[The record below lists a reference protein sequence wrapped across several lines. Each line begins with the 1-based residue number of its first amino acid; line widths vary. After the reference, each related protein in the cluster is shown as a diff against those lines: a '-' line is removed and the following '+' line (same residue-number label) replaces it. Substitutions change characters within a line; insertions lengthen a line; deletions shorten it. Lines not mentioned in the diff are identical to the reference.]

1 MQSLKQR
8 ISDMKLRNKLLVSYL
23 VASVIPILVISLTI
37 YRLSAE
43 SIEQASEEFASM
55 YISQATTNLDSFI
68 KQFDQSTQSVLL
80 DREMMRILNGRQEVT
95 MEELIANR
103 AVIQRFLVRMTGVH
117 PEIKTAMIVD
127 AAGAVYHYTK
137 DPDRVNV
144 AALQQQDWYKHI
156 REAYTSLFL
165 TSIHD
170 RSYYGRDT
178 EGAAITV
185 GRVLWNPDGSFAG
198 TMLLDMDPRELIQL
212 SNDFLKLGNRYD
224 IRLVITNQEGEVV
237 YHSYAATG
245 RLLWGEL
252 IGKPYRTDEGR
263 LEDMIVLTSSAVG
276 GELLLS
282 TEIPIHKLLA
292 TINSIKHLTMWSIVV
307 CLLFIVTISLF
318 YSYRI
323 TRPIQELRRSMKQVE
338 LGQYSTLIQVPSAN
352 DEISGLILS
361 YNKMIL
367 KIKELIEDVL
377 TAGLKQNQAKLLALQ
392 AQINPHMLYNTLESI
407 RMKAVVKEQDEIAD
421 MIKILARMFKLS
433 LGVERE
439 RNLVRH
445 EVEYAAAYL
454 SLQNLRYDNRFAL
467 HIRISD
473 ELLETP
479 IIPLVFQPIVENS
492 IKHGFQNYQQQLHI
506 VIEGKHVGRGEFLIR
521 ISDNGQ
527 SLTEERAE
535 EINRI
540 LRQSHEETVRSSSTF
555 DRESSSGIGLRNISE
570 RLRLQYGDRYG
581 LFIRA
586 RRGVG
591 AVVELLIPVGEDDA

>member
-8 ISDMKLRNKLLVSYL
+8 VSDMKLRNKLLVSYF
-23 VASVIPILVISLTI
+23 VASVIPILVISFTI

-55 YISQATTNLDSFI
+55 YISQATTNLDSLM

-80 DREMMRILNGRQEVT
+80 DREMMRILSVRQEAT

-144 AALQQQDWYKHI
+144 ATLQQQYWYKHI
-156 REAYTSLFL
+156 REAYSSLFL

-170 RSYYGRDT
+170 RSYYGRDK

-185 GRVLWNPDGSFAG
+185 GRVLWNPDGSYAG
-198 TMLLDMDPRELIQL
+198 TMLLDMDPGELIQL

-252 IGKPYRTDEGR
+252 IGKPYRTEEGR
-263 LEDMIVLTSSAVG
+263 LEDTIVLTSSAVE
-276 GELLLS
+276 GELLLR
-282 TEIPIHKLLA
+282 TEIPIQKLLA
-292 TINSIKHLTMWSIVV
+292 TINSIKHVTMWSIFL

-323 TRPIQELRRSMKQVE
+323 TRPVQELRRSMKQVE

-352 DEISGLILS
+352 DEISGLVLS

-367 KIKELIEDVL
+367 KIKELIEDVF

-439 RNLVRH
+439 SNLVRH

-492 IKHGFQNYQQQLHI
+492 IKHGFQNYQQRLNI

-527 SLTEERAE
+527 SLTKEKAE
-535 EINRI
+535 EINRK
-540 LRQSHEETVRSSSTF
+540 LRQSHEETEESSETF
-555 DRESSSGIGLRNISE
+555 ERESGSGIGLRNISE

-581 LFIRA
+581 LSIRT

-591 AVVELLIPVGEDDA
+591 AVVELLIPIGENHV